1 MSVTTVTRRA
11 QRTVFVSSFTNG
23 LLDPEGKQLGPVR
36 SGGTIVANTT
46 PGCWGPMLTPRL
58 RGSHEVTQPV
68 AVEGAEPGDAV
79 VLRIEDLLVT
89 SLASASGHDRWND
102 GHFLGD
108 PYVAGSCPGCGEL
121 YPETE
126 LDGIGAEAIRCVGCG
141 DPVIPFRM
149 VHGYTAVFDE
159 TRSVGVTVDGESAER
174 IAREAER
181 WAAVPHNSVQHPA
194 LVLAPHDLVG
204 LAVRVRPFL
213 GQLGTLPAVRLP
225 DSHNA
230 GDFAVSLVGAPHE
243 FALRPE
249 ELEARTDGHMDIDAV
264 RPGAVVVAPVK
275 VPGAGV
281 YMGDMHALQGD
292 GEIAGHTLDVAGVA
306 MIRVE
311 LLKERPLEGPVIFP
325 LPEDL
330 PPLAR
335 PLDGVERRRAEVL
348 ARRWGLAGI
357 EESAPISVV
366 GTGPD
371 LNAATETGIRRAAR
385 LLDLTVP
392 EVRNRATITG
402 AIEIGRNPG
411 VVQVTFLAPLERL
424 EKAGF
429 LGIAEEQY
437 GGSWG

>member
-1 MSVTTVTRRA
+1 MTVTMVARAA
-11 QRTVFVSSFTNG
+11 QRTVFVSTYTNG
-23 LLDPEGKQLGPVR
+23 LLDPAAEQLGPVQ
-36 SGGTIVANTT
+36 SGGVIVASTA

-58 RGSHEVTQPV
+58 RGGHEVTQPV

-79 VLRIEDLLVT
+79 VLRLEELMVT
-89 SLASASGHDRWND
+89 SLASASGHDRWQD

-108 PYVAGSCPGCGEL
+108 PYVAGCCPGCGVL
-121 YPETE
+121 YPETAR
-126 LDGIGAEAIRCVGCG
+126 DGIGAESIRCLECG
-141 DPVIPFRM
+141 EPVTPFRM

-159 TRSVGVTVDGESAER
+159 GRTVGITVGSREAER

-181 WAAVPHNSVQHPA
+181 YAALPENSVQHPA
-194 LVLAPHDLVG
+194 LVLAPYDLVG
-204 LAVRVRPFL
+204 IAVRMRPFL

-230 GDFAVSLVGAPHE
+230 GDFAAMLVGAPHE

-249 ELEARTDGHMDIDAV
+249 ELEGRTDGHMDIDAV
-264 RPGAVVVAPVK
+264 RPGAIVVAPVK

-281 YMGDMHALQGD
+281 YLGDMHALQGD

-306 MIRVE
+306 TLRVE
-311 LLKERPLEGPVIFP
+311 VLKERALEGPVIFP
-325 LPEDL
+325 RREDL

-335 PLDGVERRRAEVL
+335 PLDRVERRRAEAL
-348 ARRWGLAGI
+348 ARRWGLEGI

-371 LNAATETGIRRAAR
+371 LNAATENGLRRAAR
-385 LLDLTVP
+385 LLDLSVP
-392 EVRNRATITG
+392 EIRNRATITG

-411 VVQVTFLAPLERL
+411 VVQVTFLAPLARL
-424 EKAGF
+424 EAAGL
-429 LGIAEEQY
+429 LGLAEEQY
-437 GGSWG
+437 GLS